1 MIYTLA
7 VFFPWVAFFL
17 RDRIFSAVFS
27 FILWIIFGYNIFAFV
42 FSGGGVFGI
51 SLILESFF
59 LWVILTV
66 WCCLVMHSDQK
77 QEDMEQLINVIN
89 GIVKANSNE
98 ADATR
103 ILICVFIFFLAI
115 ILLVAFFIKGGYQLS
130 NNPSIDAK
138 NPSHKNYKKN
148 DNNRSKSLNP

>member
-27 FILWIIFGYNIFAFV
+27 FILWIIFGYNIFVFV

>member
-1 MIYTLA
+1 
-7 VFFPWVAFFL
+7 
-17 RDRIFSAVFS
+17 
-27 FILWIIFGYNIFAFV
+27 
-42 FSGGGVFGI
+42 
-51 SLILESFF
+51 
-59 LWVILTV
+59 
-66 WCCLVMHSDQK
+66 MHGDQRRK
-77 QEDMEQLINVIN
+77 EMEQLINTVETNSGKSLHHETQQANEYNDMKQSI
-89 GIVKANSNE
+89 GETSKTNSNE

>member
-1 MIYTLA
+1 
-7 VFFPWVAFFL
+7 
-17 RDRIFSAVFS
+17 
-27 FILWIIFGYNIFAFV
+27 
-42 FSGGGVFGI
+42 
-51 SLILESFF
+51 
-59 LWVILTV
+59 
-66 WCCLVMHSDQK
+66 MHSDQK

-89 GIVKANSNE
+89 GIVKANSGKSLHLETQQTNEANDMKQSIGETSKTNSNE

-138 NPSHKNYKKN
+138 NPSHKNYKKMITTAPN
-148 DNNRSKSLNP
+148 RLTPNNPE